1 MKELIDA
8 KDKGP
13 EEVERFQNVEEL
25 LSGIQE
31 FSNSGDEDNPNTLAD
46 FMLEVALLTD
56 ADQEKPEEKN
66 HVSLMTIHSSKGLE
80 FPNVYLVGMEE
91 NLFPS
96 QMSLHSRS
104 DLEERRLFYVAV
116 TRAMESCTL
125 SYAVSRFL

>member
-46 FMLEVALLTD
+46 FILRSPYLRICRPGKAGR
-56 ADQEKPEEKN
+56 KN
-66 HVSLMTIHSSKGLE
+66 HVPNDYTFGKGLE
-80 FPNVYLVGMEE
+80 FPKCLSRWDGRKISFLHRCHYLSV
-91 NLFPS
+91 
-96 QMSLHSRS
+96 
-104 DLEERRLFYVAV
+104 
-116 TRAMESCTL
+116 
-125 SYAVSRFL
+125 